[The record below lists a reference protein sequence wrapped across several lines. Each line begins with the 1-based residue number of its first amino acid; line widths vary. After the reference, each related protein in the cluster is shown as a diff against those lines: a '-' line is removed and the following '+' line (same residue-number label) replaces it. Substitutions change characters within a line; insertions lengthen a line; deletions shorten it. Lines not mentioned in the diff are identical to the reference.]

1 MNLFL
6 RKIGVDKREGV
17 EEKTTKNNIEKRAC
31 SQESDVPHSN
41 SSMYFFCYSVF
52 SLGFSSWSDIIT
64 AKCNNTKKHTHIQEP
79 ISVSKITI

>member
-17 EEKTTKNNIEKRAC
+17 EEKTTKDNIEKRAC

-41 SSMYFFCYSVF
+41 SSMYFF
-52 SLGFSSWSDIIT
+52 SS
-64 AKCNNTKKHTHIQEP
+64 
-79 ISVSKITI
+79 